1 MLLAVTGRNAAGK
14 TTIVEWFVSQGWNGC
29 SCSDAIRHWL
39 RENNQEINRE
49 NLTQGGRTLRSQGG
63 PGILAELLLE
73 RISPKQ
79 PTIIDSF
86 RTPSEVNALRQR
98 DYVLLIEVS
107 VPVDLRW
114 ERMQQRAR
122 EGDPRDYATF
132 LNQEE
137 AEAIA
142 ENPSGQ
148 ALVATAELSDILII
162 NDGTLQELHES
173 LQILL
178 TTVDSKL

>member
-79 PTIIDSF
+79 PTIIDSI
-86 RTPSEVNALRQR
+86 RTPDEVHALRQSC
-98 DYVLLIEVS
+98 LLYTS
-107 VPVDLRW
+107 PS
-114 ERMQQRAR
+114 
-122 EGDPRDYATF
+122 PRDV
-132 LNQEE
+132 EE
-137 AEAIA
+137 SRM
-142 ENPSGQ
+142 PSS
-148 ALVATAELSDILII
+148 A
-162 NDGTLQELHES
+162 
-173 LQILL
+173 
-178 TTVDSKL
+178 